1 MTLKIISTTEVL
13 FEGEVSLVSL
23 PGTLGRF
30 TVLNNHASLIST
42 LTSGKIGY
50 KTGDNVLHD
59 NGGYEGEFEIK
70 GGIADIDNNIISVC
84 VY

>member
-13 FEGEVSLVSL
+13 FEGEVTLVSL
-23 PGTLGRF
+23 PGVMGRF

-42 LTSGKIGY
+42 LQKGAIEY
-50 KTGDNVLHD
+50 KTVENPLQD
-59 NGGYEGEFEIK
+59 NGSPAGSFSIA
-70 GGIADIDNNIISVC
+70 GGIADIDDNIISVC

>member
-23 PGTLGRF
+23 PGTMGRF

-42 LTSGKIGY
+42 LTKGSVGYRNVENPNHDSGKYDG
-50 KTGDNVLHD
+50 T
-59 NGGYEGEFEIK
+59 FEIK
-70 GGIADIDNNIISVC
+70 GGIADIDNNVISVC

>member
-13 FEGEVSLVSL
+13 FEGEVTAVML
-23 PGTLGRF
+23 PGTMGRF

-42 LTSGKIGY
+42 LNAGTIVYRTDENAPEASF
-50 KTGDNVLHD
+50 D
-59 NGGYEGEFEIK
+59 IK
-70 GGIADIDNNIISVC
+70 GGLADIDRNIVSVC